1 MKTEE
6 KIQNLQA
13 MEQGLQQLL
22 LQKQTFQAQLMEIE
36 SAQEE
41 IKKSETVYKIIGSI
55 MLKADRQSM
64 EKELKEKSETLNL
77 RIKNIEK
84 QEESAHE
91 KAKKLRGE
99 VLEEIKDKQSK
110 K

>member
-6 KIQNLQA
+6 KIQQLQG
-13 MEQGLQQLL
+13 MEQSMQQLL
-22 LQKQTFQAQLMEIE
+22 LQKQTFQAQLMETE

-41 IKKSETVYKIIGSI
+41 IKKSEIAYKFIGNI
-55 MLKADRQSM
+55 MLRSSREDL
-64 EKELKEKSETLNL
+64 EKELMEKNETLML

-84 QEESAHE
+84 QEESAKE
-91 KAKKLRGE
+91 KIKKLRSE
-99 VLEEIKDKQSK
+99 VLEEIKQKNK

>member
-13 MEQGLQQLL
+13 MERGLQQLL

-41 IKKSETVYKIIGSI
+41 IKKSDTVYKIVGNI

-64 EKELKEKSETLNL
+64 EKELKEKNETLNL

-84 QEESAHE
+84 QEESARE